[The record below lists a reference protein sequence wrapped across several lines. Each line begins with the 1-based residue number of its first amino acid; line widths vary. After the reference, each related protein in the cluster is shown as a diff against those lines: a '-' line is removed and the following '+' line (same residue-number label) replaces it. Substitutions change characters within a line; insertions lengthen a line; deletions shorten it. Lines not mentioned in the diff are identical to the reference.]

1 MKFIVQFVFLVLPFL
16 ANAQLERTWVA
27 VESRQVTTDFISPLD
42 GTIFDFNSTTLTVRN
57 TFSDSTI
64 THNYKLENDR
74 ITLND
79 STSAVI
85 KHLSS
90 DSLLLEFNDW
100 TLTVFYP
107 LKITSTV
114 PELTNELLLDN
125 TWTLDFGDNQEIW
138 NFTDTKW
145 EMFPTDIS
153 KFAVQRE
160 GYTEKWNVTLFKNF
174 VILTLTMGQFDNF
187 IYQVIDVN
195 SDTIRLK
202 PINKWLLEDMN
213 LIKTPSLLNDQLINI
228 RKTLATRT
236 WNTTEIIE
244 ARSSSQTL
252 IELMGDDIDSLD
264 IDSYSSTGSYSSDTL
279 LISEQQFND
288 KQISYQFNSN
298 FSYCILLANE
308 EYSCGVWELL
318 NDGRTIRLD
327 KGTRV
332 HHYIDIIEITNDK
345 LVLSN
350 CNQFAIELGSNNYND
365 ICYIIKLE

>member
-1 MKFIVQFVFLVLPFL
+1 MKFIFQFILLSLPFL

-27 VESRQVTTDFISPLD
+27 VESRQVTTDFISPID
-42 GTIFDFNSTTLTVRN
+42 GTIFNFSSTSLIVRN

-64 THNYKLENDR
+64 IHDYKLENDR
-74 ITLND
+74 ITFSN

-100 TLTVFYP
+100 MLTVFYP
-107 LKITSTV
+107 LRVISTV

-153 KFAVQRE
+153 KLAVNRE
-160 GYTEKWNVTLFKNF
+160 RDIEKWNVTLFKDF
-174 VILTLTMGQFDNF
+174 VILTLTMGQFDVF
-187 IYQVIDVN
+187 IYQIIDVSN
-195 SDTIRLK
+195 DTVRLK
-202 PINKWLLEDMN
+202 PINKWQQEELN
-213 LIKTPSLLNDQLINI
+213 FIRTPSLPNDQLIKI

-264 IDSYSSTGSYSSDTL
+264 IDIYSSTGSYGSDTL

-288 KQISYQFNSN
+288 KLTSYQFNSN
-298 FSYCILLANE
+298 LSYCILLANE
-308 EYSCGVWELL
+308 EYSCGTWELL
-318 NDGRTIRLD
+318 NDGRTIKLD
-327 KGTRV
+327 KGTRI
-332 HHYIDIIEITNDK
+332 HQYIEIVEITNDK

-365 ICYIIKLE
+365 ICYTIKLE

>member
-90 DSLLLEFNDW
+90 DSLLLQFDEW
-100 TLTVFYP
+100 MLTVFYP
-107 LKITSTV
+107 LKIMSTI
-114 PELTNELLLDN
+114 PELTNEVLLDN
-125 TWTLDFGDNQEIW
+125 TWTLDFGDYQEIW
-138 NFTDTKW
+138 NFTDIGW
-145 EMFPTDIS
+145 EMFPTDVS

-160 GYTEKWNVTLFKNF
+160 GDTEKWNVTLFKNF

-195 SDTIRLK
+195 SDTVRLK

-213 LIKTPSLLNDQLINI
+213 FIKTPSLPNDQLIRI
-228 RKTLATRT
+228 RETLATRT
-236 WNTTEIIE
+236 WNTTEIIQ
-244 ARSSSQTL
+244 ARSSSQAM
-252 IELMGDDIDSLD
+252 IESMGDDIDSLD
-264 IDSYSSTGSYSSDTL
+264 IDLFNYTGSYASDTL
-279 LISEQQFND
+279 LISQQQLND
-288 KQISYQFNSN
+288 KLISYQFNSN
-298 FSYCILLANE
+298 LSYCILIANE
-308 EYSCGVWELL
+308 EYSCGTWGLL
-318 NDGRTIRLD
+318 KDGRTIKLG

-332 HHYIDIIEITNDK
+332 HEYMDIVEITNDK
-345 LVLSN
+345 LLLSN
-350 CNQFAIELGSNNYND
+350 CNQFAIELGSKNYNVM
-365 ICYIIKLE
+365 CYTIELK